1 MSPAELEAEKLKE
14 LKLQEEAE
22 LKLVKQAF
30 GNANASKHWK
40 ITGKRY
46 SIWMYYW
53 LYDLSF
59 VFNQVLGKLIPL
71 ILSRKMILMNFVS

>member
-30 GNANASKHWK
+30 GNANASKH
-40 ITGKRY
+40 
-46 SIWMYYW
+46 
-53 LYDLSF
+53 
-59 VFNQVLGKLIPL
+59 
-71 ILSRKMILMNFVS
+71 